1 MSEAIALALLLSH
14 TADDGSFQEDE
25 LNSPNRRKKGSKH
38 LENHSQIPP
47 RLFQSDVI
55 SVHAKMSWCMTLNQK
70 LSGSR
75 STCPLARRTWLNCSC
90 LCFGNCKDP
99 QGHIL
104 VLAPLLSLLSH
115 ASITWSLQKLAHT
128 CLTPCEVPW
137 PSTVAL
143 WTHDTME
150 SP

>member
-1 MSEAIALALLLSH
+1 
-14 TADDGSFQEDE
+14 
-25 LNSPNRRKKGSKH
+25 
-38 LENHSQIPP
+38 
-47 RLFQSDVI
+47 
-55 SVHAKMSWCMTLNQK
+55 MTLNQK

-143 WTHDTME
+143 WTPWGVHSSLRCYPL
-150 SP
+150 SPTFHQEVSRVVCLMAPAQVTTSAHLPHVQLEAAPASKTKAGASE